1 MTRNR
6 TAQWTLVVIAA
17 LLAAPRAGAQAPGW
31 PDIYDPFTMHT
42 LNLSMNGNDWQTVQ
56 NDNSLSIQV
65 PALFWT
71 GNEAPITVTVRRK
84 SATALTGAQG
94 YKKVSLKIDVN
105 ALVSGQSWHGLKK
118 LSVEN
123 GDDMDVVTEGL
134 AWAMHRLAAADPRFH
149 YDGGLAAW
157 VRLVINGVDTGVYVN
172 VEQRDKQFLRNRGV
186 YAAGETWLYK
196 VSGVHSP
203 ELKVGSGNS
212 PTFVALCYPPF
223 QGNQTATCSTPDPA
237 TLAAQ
242 VPTYVNMDGMLTVG
256 AVTAF
261 VAGADALFPKAK
273 NFYFADF
280 LNGPRRMYL
289 AWDLDSVMGGQ
300 SVNFDIYTGG
310 NGSPN
315 SRTYQSIILT
325 NPTFRAQYSQIMND
339 LICGPLSEASII
351 ALIDGVEPV
360 ISAAVAADPNNQI
373 GSPAGHF
380 QSIRD
385 FVGQRIAN
393 VAGQIDN
400 YQSCTTP
407 PQVPGDLN
415 CDGVLDTADIGPF
428 SLVLVDPAAYG
439 AAFPTCSP
447 SRADL
452 NGDGANNGI
461 DIGDFIIALIQP

>member
-6 TAQWTLVVIAA
+6 TAPWTVVVIAA
-17 LLAAPRAGAQAPGW
+17 LLSAPQAGAQAPGW

-42 LNLSMNGNDWQTVQ
+42 LNLSMSGNGWQTVQ
-56 NDNSLSIQV
+56 NDNSLSIEV

-71 GNEAPITVTVRRK
+71 GNEAPIFVTVRRK
-84 SATALTGAQG
+84 SATALSAAQG
-94 YKKVSLKIDVN
+94 FKKVSLKIDVN
-105 ALVSGQSWHGLKK
+105 ALVSGQSWHDLKK
-118 LSVEN
+118 LSLEN

-134 AWAMHRLAAADPRFH
+134 AWAMHGLAAADPRYQ
-149 YDGGLAAW
+149 YDGGLASW
-157 VRLVINGVDTGVYVN
+157 VRLIINGVDTGVYVN
-172 VEQRDKQFLRNRGV
+172 VEQRDKQFLRNRGL
-186 YAAGETWLYK
+186 YTSGETWLYK
-196 VSGVHSP
+196 VSDVHSP
-203 ELKVGSGNS
+203 VLKVGSGNS
-212 PTFVALCYPPF
+212 PTFDALCYSPF
-223 QGNQTATCSTPDPA
+223 RSNQMATCPKPNPA

-242 VPTYVNMDGMLTVG
+242 LPNYVNMDGMLTVG

-273 NFYFADF
+273 NHYFADF
-280 LNGPRRMYL
+280 LNGPVRMYMP
-289 AWDLDSVMGGQ
+289 WDLDSVMSGPG
-300 SVNFDIYTGG
+300 VNFDIYTGG
-310 NGSPN
+310 TGSPN
-315 SRTYQSIILT
+315 SRAYQLILLT

-339 LICGPLSEASII
+339 LICGPLSEASIV
-351 ALIDGVEPV
+351 ALIDAVEPV
-360 ISAAVAADPNNQI
+360 ISAAVGADPNNQI

-385 FVGQRIAN
+385 WVGQRIAN

-400 YQSCTTP
+400 YQPCTTP

-415 CDGVLDTADIGPF
+415 CDGVLNTADIGPF
-428 SLVLVDPAAYG
+428 SLALVDPAAYG

-461 DIGDFIIALIQP
+461 DIGDFIIALLQP

>member
-1 MTRNR
+1 MTRPHS
-6 TAQWTLVVIAA
+6 AAWILVLSAS
-17 LLAAPRAGAQAPGW
+17 LLSVPRAGAQVPSWPGIF
-31 PDIYDPFTMHT
+31 DVFTMHT

-56 NDNSLSIQV
+56 NDSSLSIEV

-94 YKKVSLKIDVN
+94 FKKVSLKIDVN

-118 LSVEN
+118 LSLEN
-123 GDDMDVVTEGL
+123 GDDQDVVTEGL
-134 AWAMHRLAAADPRFH
+134 AWAMHRLAAADPRYH

-157 VRLVINGVDTGVYVN
+157 VHLIINGVDTGVYVN
-172 VEQRDKQFLRNRGV
+172 VEQRDKQFLRNRGL
-186 YAAGETWLYK
+186 YTSGETWLWK

-223 QGNQTATCSTPDPA
+223 QGDATATCPTPDPA
-237 TLAAQ
+237 ALAAQ
-242 VPTYVNMDGMLTVG
+242 LPTYVNMDGMLTVG

-280 LNGPRRMYL
+280 LNSPLRMYL
-289 AWDLDSVMGGQ
+289 AWDLDSVMGGR

-310 NGSPN
+310 NGSPS
-315 SRTYQSIILT
+315 SRTYQQILLT

-339 LICGPLSEASII
+339 LICGPLSEASIV
-351 ALIDGVEPV
+351 ALIDGVEPI

-385 FVGQRIAN
+385 WVGQRIAN

-400 YQSCTTP
+400 YQACTAP
-407 PQVPGDLN
+407 SPIPGDLN
-415 CDGVLDTADIGPF
+415 CDGVLDARDIGPF
-428 SLVLVDPAAYG
+428 SLALLDPTGYAT
-439 AAFPTCSP
+439 AFPQCNLNL
-447 SRADL
+447 ADL
-452 NGDGANNGI
+452 NGDGTVDPS
-461 DIGDFIIALIQP
+461 DIGPFVQLLLGP